1 MRKEELHIEYVLDN
15 ASKVNLWNHIGTAIG
30 LSEWFA
36 DNVVDTGKIFT
47 FAWKNYSMDAEMIGI
62 NLHNYIRFHWLED
75 ENPDSF
81 FEFRLHKNELTGGM
95 MLEVTDFAVPEEK
108 EESIT
113 LWDKQVKD
121 LKRLLGL

>member
-1 MRKEELHIEYVLDN
+1 MKKEELHIEYVFEN

-36 DNVVDTGKIFT
+36 DNVVDAGKTFT
-47 FAWKNYSMDAEMIGI
+47 FAWKNNSMDAELISI
-62 NLHNYIRFHWLED
+62 SLHNYIRFHWLED

-95 MLEVTDFAVPEEK
+95 MLEVTDFALPEEK